1 MTRLRYLIIIS
12 TLFVS
17 MPLFSQSNDTLLLQL
32 DKVIL
37 QKEEF
42 RNKKYRNIGQLKNRL
57 EETHHAKDYE
67 QEYQFCQQLFEEY
80 GSFIYDSAFHYAW
93 RMQELAR
100 ASGQP
105 EKIATAR
112 LNISF
117 VLLSSG
123 MFHEAIDTLQTID
136 PRYLTNDQQVTWYNH
151 LGRANYDIS
160 EYANDPHFTPY
171 YIARGNAFIRKAI
184 AIADSSAYRKWVLT
198 ALLNLNE
205 GNTGSARS
213 YYHKV
218 LDEFDIS
225 THEKAM
231 IYASLATLDLKETDT
246 AAAIGNLARSAM
258 ADIRS
263 VVTETIALRNLA
275 TLLYRQG
282 NMMRQAYNY
291 ILLAN
296 NDAGFYGARQ
306 RTFQISEVLPL
317 IEGEKL
323 KLTENQN
330 QQLQLYVIFL
340 AILAALVLASLLVII
355 NQLIKLRKA
364 RETILQAN
372 LNLKALNEKLIEA
385 NKIKEEYIAYYFNI
399 STTYVDKLEM
409 LRDNLQRNIDNRR
422 YENLQ
427 QAVDKLNIKNE
438 RLLLFQNFDKI
449 FLSLFPDFVE
459 GFNALF
465 KPEDQAQLTDDG
477 AMNTDLRIFAL
488 IRMGITENEAIA
500 KILNFSINTIYSY
513 KNRIKT
519 RSIVA
524 NSEFENHIMAIRSV

>member
-1 MTRLRYLIIIS
+1 MTRSLILIIIS

-17 MPLFSQSNDTLLLQL
+17 GLLYSQSNDTLLLQL
-32 DKVIL
+32 EKMIL
-37 QKEEF
+37 QKEVF
-42 RNKKYRNIGQLKNRL
+42 KNQKYNQIGQLKSQL
-57 EETHHAKDYE
+57 EEAKRLKNDE
-67 QEYQFCQQLFEEY
+67 QEYQLCQQLFEEY

-93 RMQELAR
+93 RMQELAHT
-100 ASGQP
+100 SGTP

-112 LNISF
+112 LNMSF

-123 MFHEAIDTLQTID
+123 MFHEALDTLQAID

-151 LGRANYDIS
+151 LARANYDMA
-160 EYANDPHFTPY
+160 EYASDPHFSPY
-171 YIARGNAFIRKAI
+171 YNANGNAFIRQAI
-184 AIADSSAYRKWVLT
+184 AIADSSTYRKWVLKAT
-198 ALLNLNE
+198 LNLKE
-205 GNTGSARS
+205 GKTDSARFF
-213 YYHKV
+213 YQKV
-218 LDEFDIS
+218 LDNFDIS

-231 IYASLATLDLKETDT
+231 IFASLANLDLKETDT
-246 AAAIGNLARSAM
+246 TAAIGNLIRSAM
-258 ADIRS
+258 ADIEA

-275 TLLYRQG
+275 MLLYRKG
-282 NMMRQAYNY
+282 DILRAYNY
-291 ILLAN
+291 ILLAS

-330 QQLQLYVIFL
+330 KQLQLYVIFL
-340 AILAALVLASLLVII
+340 AILATLVLISLLVII
-355 NQLIKLRKA
+355 NQLVKLRKA
-364 RETILQAN
+364 REAILKAN
-372 LNLKALNEKLIEA
+372 LNLKALNETLSEA

-409 LRDNLQRNIDNRR
+409 LRDSLQRNIDNKR

-427 QAVDKLNIKNE
+427 QAVDKLNIKKE

-449 FLSLFPDFVE
+449 FLSIFPDFVE

-465 KPEDQAQLTDDG
+465 KPEDQVQLTEDG

-488 IRMGITENEAIA
+488 IRMGIIDNEAIA

-524 NSEFENHIMAIRSV
+524 NNEFEDYIMAIRSV

>member
-1 MTRLRYLIIIS
+1 MIRLLFLLISSII
-12 TLFVS
+12 FVS
-17 MPLFSQSNDTLLLQL
+17 ISLYSQPNDTLLLQL
-32 DKVIL
+32 DKMIL
-37 QKEEF
+37 QKENF
-42 RNKKYRNIGQLKNRL
+42 RNQKYHQIGQLKSQLTEARL
-57 EETHHAKDYE
+57 TKDLE
-67 QEYQFCQQLFEEY
+67 QEYQLCQQLFDEY
-80 GSFIYDSAFHYAW
+80 GSFIYDSAFHYAMC
-93 RMQELAR
+93 MQELAH

-105 EKIATAR
+105 EKIVTAR
-112 LNISF
+112 LNMSF

-123 MFHEAIDTLQTID
+123 MFREALDTLRSID
-136 PRYLTNDQQVTWYNH
+136 PGYLTNDQQVTWYNH
-151 LGRANYDIS
+151 QARANYDMA
-160 EYANDPHFTPY
+160 EYASDPYFTPNY
-171 YIARGNAFIRKAI
+171 TSRGNAFIRKAI
-184 AIADSSAYRKWVLT
+184 AAADSATYRKWVLM
-198 ALLNLNE
+198 ALLNLNK
-205 GNTGSARS
+205 GKIDSARFF
-213 YYHKV
+213 YHKV
-218 LDEFDIS
+218 LDQFEIS

-231 IYASLATLDLKETDT
+231 IYASLAILDLKETDT
-246 AAAIGNLARSAM
+246 SAAIGNLARSAM
-258 ADIRS
+258 SDIRA

-282 NMMRQAYNY
+282 NMLQAYNY
-291 ILLAN
+291 ILDAN

-355 NQLIKLRKA
+355 NQLVKLRKA

-372 LNLKALNEKLIEA
+372 LNLKALNETLSEA

-399 STTYVDKLEM
+399 STTYVDKLEL
-409 LRDNLQRNIDNRR
+409 LRDSLQRNIDNRR

-427 QAVDKLNIKNE
+427 QAVDKLNIKKE

-449 FLSLFPDFVE
+449 FLSIFPDFVE

-465 KPEDQAQLTDDG
+465 KPEDQVELTEDG

-519 RSIVA
+519 RSIVT
-524 NSEFENHIMAIRSV
+524 NNEFEDYIMAIRSV

>member
-1 MTRLRYLIIIS
+1 M
-12 TLFVS
+12 
-17 MPLFSQSNDTLLLQL
+17 LLQL

-42 RNKKYRNIGQLKNRL
+42 RNQKYHNIGQLKKEL
-57 EETHHAKDYE
+57 EEAHRAHDYV

-93 RMQELAR
+93 RMQDLAR
-100 ASGQP
+100 VSGQP

-123 MFHEAIDTLQTID
+123 MFHEALDTLQAID
-136 PRYLTNDQQVTWYNH
+136 PRHLTDHQQVTRYNH
-151 LGRANYDIS
+151 LGRANYDMS
-160 EYANDPHFTPY
+160 EYSNDPHFTPY
-171 YIARGNAFIRKAI
+171 YIAHGNAFIRKAI
-184 AIADSSAYRKWVLT
+184 AIADSAAYRKWVLT

-213 YYHKV
+213 FYNKV
-218 LDEFDIS
+218 LDNFEIS

-231 IYASLATLDLKETDT
+231 IYASLATLDLKEMDT
-246 AAAIGNLARSAM
+246 TAAIGNLTRSAM
-258 ADIRS
+258 ADIRA

-275 TLLYRQG
+275 TLLYRKG
-282 NMMRQAYNY
+282 DILRAYNY

-340 AILAALVLASLLVII
+340 AILAALVLVSMLVIVK
-355 NQLIKLRKA
+355 QLSKLRKA

-372 LNLKALNEKLIEA
+372 VNLKALNETLSEA

-409 LRDNLQRNIDNRR
+409 LRDSLQRNIDNQR

-449 FLSLFPDFVE
+449 FLSIFPDFVE

-465 KPEDQAQLTDDG
+465 KPEDQVQLTEDG

-488 IRMGITENEAIA
+488 IRMGITDNEAIA

-519 RSIVA
+519 RSVFA
-524 NSEFENHIMAIRSV
+524 NNEFEDHIMAIRSV

>member
-1 MTRLRYLIIIS
+1 MTRLLFLVIAL

-17 MPLFSQSNDTLLLQL
+17 MTAYSQPNDMLLLQL
-32 DKVIL
+32 EEVIS
-37 QKEEF
+37 QKEDF
-42 RNKKYRNIGQLKNRL
+42 RNQKYYNIGQLKNRL
-57 EETHHAKDYE
+57 EEVSSTNDYE
-67 QEYQFCQQLFEEY
+67 QEYQLCQQLFEEY
-80 GSFIYDSAFHYAW
+80 GSFIYDSAFHYSW
-93 RMQELAR
+93 RMQHLAR
-100 ASGQP
+100 ASYQP

-112 LNISF
+112 LNMSF

-123 MFHEAIDTLQTID
+123 MFHEALDTLQAIA
-136 PRYLTNDQQVTWYNH
+136 PHYLTNEQQVTWYNY
-151 LGRANYDIS
+151 LGRANYDMS
-160 EYANDPHFTPY
+160 EYANDPYFAPY
-171 YIARGNAFIRKAI
+171 YSARGNAFIRKAI
-184 AIADSSAYRKWVLT
+184 AKADSTTYRKWVLT
-198 ALLNLNE
+198 ALLNLNQ
-205 GNTGSARS
+205 GKSDSARLN
-213 YYHKV
+213 YQKV
-218 LDEFDIS
+218 LDNFDIS

-231 IYASLATLDLKETDT
+231 IYASLAILDLKDTDT
-246 AAAIGNLARSAM
+246 TAAIGNLARSAM
-258 ADIRS
+258 ADIEA

-282 NMMRQAYNY
+282 NMRQAYTF
-291 ILLAN
+291 ILDAYK
-296 NDAGFYGARQ
+296 DAGFYGARQ

-330 QQLQLYVIFL
+330 QALQLYVIFL
-340 AILAALVLASLLVII
+340 TILAALVLASLLVII

-364 RETILQAN
+364 RKTILQAN
-372 LNLKALNEKLIEA
+372 LDLKALNVTLSEA

-409 LRDNLQRNIDNRR
+409 LRDSLQRNIDNRR
-422 YENLQ
+422 FENLQ
-427 QAVDKLNIKNE
+427 QAVDKLNIKKE

-449 FLSLFPDFVE
+449 FLSIFPDFVE
-459 GFNALF
+459 RFNALF
-465 KPEDQAQLTDDG
+465 KPNDQVQLTDDG

-488 IRMGITENEAIA
+488 IRMGITDNEAIA

-524 NSEFENHIMAIRSV
+524 NNEFEDRIMAIRSV